1 MRINV
6 GTMNSMYT
14 SPAHAGCAP
23 ISDARPALAPMSRLA
38 EADDGAGQLPAVGAR
53 EVRGDITPARTLGD
67 PYVRKAL

>member
-1 MRINV
+1 
-6 GTMNSMYT
+6 
-14 SPAHAGCAP
+14 
-23 ISDARPALAPMSRLA
+23 MSRLA